1 MLNKEINKNK
11 EPQNDMS
18 MRPSIIKN
26 NVNEKKFS
34 LIEPSNKSRSKSKLI
49 RENIEAKVKLPVVM
63 KIKK

>member
-11 EPQNDMS
+11 EPKNDLS
-18 MRPSIIKN
+18 MKPTIIKN
-26 NVNEKKFS
+26 NVNENFFN
-34 LIEPSNKSRSKSKLI
+34 LIEPTNKSRSKSKLI